1 MSDPAE
7 DHRHQRGREIADK
20 ARGFSF
26 QSWKYPSTVG
36 SDTYQ
41 DDISFNSHETSEYAK
56 RRMDN
61 ISQLTN
67 EPYMMF
73 EFMKVDGTP
82 NKNNN
87 TFAQQG
93 KKGFDWTASFLKTNA
108 AAAIGFAADIL
119 DQDNTVGTGTTRE
132 NAIRRNAFGQNSA
145 IVNNKIVNGKALEA
159 SKGLIEAYTTPVR
172 RTYTGSIS
180 LYMPTGIEISDGVTY
195 NEDTRQFAAG
205 LNEMI
210 SGGGS
215 RAFNNKA
222 VLAST
227 QAISVYGAAAGK
239 VAGGGMLG
247 ALAGYGVGD
256 IIATEMQR
264 STGALLNKN
273 EFAAYAATP
282 LRSFTF
288 NWTILPDSEQES
300 EQAAGLI
307 KFFRESMHATKNDQ
321 VTITV
326 PDHCVVSFHGSK
338 DMIQLPP
345 VVVENVGVT
354 YNPNNSSFFKK
365 NNSPVEIGL
374 SVTLKELNPLYK
386 DDVKA
391 GY

>member
-1 MSDPAE
+1 MPSQDFEMGARAS
-7 DHRHQRGREIADK
+7 HDK
-20 ARGFSF
+20 DGF
-26 QSWKYPSTVG
+26 QHWKYPSTVG

-67 EPYMMF
+67 EPFMMF

-82 NKNNN
+82 NKNQMS
-87 TFAQQG
+87 FAQQG
-93 KKGFDWTASFLKTNA
+93 KKGFDWTAGFYKSNA
-108 AAAIGFAADIL
+108 AAAIGAGAELL
-119 DQDNTVGTGTTRE
+119 DQNNTVGRGTNRE
-132 NAIRRNAFGQNSA
+132 NAIMESAGGANAA
-145 IVNNKIVNGKALEA
+145 VVNAGINNGKAFEA

-205 LNEMI
+205 LNEMVG
-210 SGGGS
+210 GGGS

-365 NNSPVEIGL
+365 NNSPVEINL
-374 SVTLKELNPLYK
+374 TVTLKELNPLYK

>member
-1 MSDPAE
+1 MPLQDFEMGARAN
-7 DHRHQRGREIADK
+7 HDK
-20 ARGFSF
+20 DGF
-26 QSWKYPSTVG
+26 QHWKYPSTVG

-41 DDISFNSHETSEYAK
+41 DNINFNSHEDSEYAK
-56 RRMDN
+56 KRMDN
-61 ISQLTN
+61 ISQMTN
-67 EPYMMF
+67 EPFMMF

-82 NKNNN
+82 NKNNSS
-87 TFAQQG
+87 FSQLG
-93 KKGFDWTASFLKTNA
+93 KKGYNWTSSFLKSNA
-108 AAAIGFAADIL
+108 AGGIARAAEALGQNNIGGRGTSKENFIMESSGGQNADIYNS
-119 DQDNTVGTGTTRE
+119 NT
-132 NAIRRNAFGQNSA
+132 Q
-145 IVNNKIVNGKALEA
+145 NGKALEDA
-159 SKGLIEAYTTPVR
+159 KGLIEAYTTPVR
-172 RTYTGSIS
+172 RSYTGSIC
-180 LYMPTGIEISDGVTY
+180 LYMPTGIEITDAVQY
-195 NEDTRQFAAG
+195 NDDTRQFAAG
-205 LNEMI
+205 LNEMVA
-210 SGGGS
+210 GGGS
-215 RAFNNKA
+215 NPFNNKA

-239 VAGGGMLG
+239 IGGGAMLG

-256 IIATEMQR
+256 IIAAEMQR

-273 EFAAYAATP
+273 EFAAYGSTP
-282 LRSFTF
+282 LRTFTF

-307 KFFRESMHATKNDQ
+307 KFFRESMHATKNNQ

-354 YNPNNSSFFKK
+354 YNPNNSSFFRK
-365 NNSPVEIGL
+365 NNAPVEIALTIG
-374 SVTLKELNPLYK
+374 LKELNPLYK

>member
-82 NKNNN
+82 NKNQNS
-87 TFAQQG
+87 FAQQG
-93 KKGFDWTASFLKTNA
+93 KKGFDWTAGFLKSNA
-108 AAAIGFAADIL
+108 SAVIGAGAELL
-119 DQDNTVGTGTTRE
+119 DQNNTAGRGTNRE
-132 NAIRRNAFGQNSA
+132 NAIMESAGGANAA
-145 IVNNKIVNGKALEA
+145 IIMAGKNNIKAFEA

-205 LNEMI
+205 LNEMVG
-210 SGGGS
+210 GGGS

-288 NWTILPDSEQES
+288 NWVILPDSEQES
-300 EQAAGLI
+300 DQAAGLI

-365 NNSPVEIGL
+365 NNSPVEINL
-374 SVTLKELNPLYK
+374 TVTLKELNPLYK

>member
-1 MSDPAE
+1 MPLQDFEMGARAN
-7 DHRHQRGREIADK
+7 HDK
-20 ARGFSF
+20 DGF
-26 QSWKYPSTVG
+26 QHWKYPSTVG

-41 DDISFNSHETSEYAK
+41 DNINFNSHEDSEYAK
-56 RRMDN
+56 KRMDN
-61 ISQLTN
+61 ISQMTN
-67 EPYMMF
+67 EPFMMF

-82 NKNNN
+82 NKNNSS
-87 TFAQQG
+87 FSQLG
-93 KKGFDWTASFLKTNA
+93 KKGYNWTSSFLKSNA
-108 AAAIGFAADIL
+108 AGGIGLAADL
-119 DQDNTVGTGTTRE
+119 LNQDNTVGRGTNRE
-132 NAIRRNAFGQNSA
+132 NAIMAAAGGQNSA
-145 IVNNKIVNGKALEA
+145 TVNAGVMNGKALEN

-172 RTYTGSIS
+172 RSYTGSIC
-180 LYMPTGIEISDGVTY
+180 LYMPTGIEITDAVQY
-195 NEDTRQFAAG
+195 NDDTRQFAAG

-215 RAFNNKA
+215 DAFNNKA

-239 VAGGGMLG
+239 IGGGAMLG

-256 IIATEMQR
+256 IIAAEMQR

-273 EFAAYAATP
+273 EFAAYGSTP
-282 LRSFTF
+282 LRTFTF

-307 KFFRESMHATKNDQ
+307 KFFRESMHATKNNQ

-354 YNPNNSSFFKK
+354 YNPNNSSFFRK
-365 NNSPVEIGL
+365 NNAPVEIALTIG
-374 SVTLKELNPLYK
+374 LKELNPLYK

>member
-1 MSDPAE
+1 MPLQDFEMGARAN
-7 DHRHQRGREIADK
+7 HDK
-20 ARGFSF
+20 DGF
-26 QSWKYPSTVG
+26 QHWKYPSTVG

-41 DDISFNSHETSEYAK
+41 DNINFNSHEDSEYAK
-56 RRMDN
+56 KRMDN
-61 ISQLTN
+61 ISQMTN
-67 EPYMMF
+67 EPFMMF

-82 NKNNN
+82 NKNNSS
-87 TFAQQG
+87 FSQLG
-93 KKGFDWTASFLKTNA
+93 KKGYNWTSSFLKSNA
-108 AAAIGFAADIL
+108 AGGIGLAADL
-119 DQDNTVGTGTTRE
+119 LNQDNTVGRGTNRE
-132 NAIRRNAFGQNSA
+132 NAIMAAAGGQNSA
-145 IVNNKIVNGKALEA
+145 TVNAGIMNGKALEN
-159 SKGLIEAYTTPVR
+159 SKGLIESYTTPVR
-172 RTYTGSIS
+172 RSYTGSIC
-180 LYMPTGIEISDGVTY
+180 LYMPTGIEITDAVQY
-195 NEDTRQFAAG
+195 NDDTRQFAAG

-215 RAFNNKA
+215 DAFNNKA

-239 VAGGGMLG
+239 IGGGAMLG

-273 EFAAYAATP
+273 EFAAYGSTP
-282 LRSFTF
+282 LRTFTF

-307 KFFRESMHATKNDQ
+307 KFFRESMHATKNNQ

-354 YNPNNSSFFKK
+354 YNPNNSSFFRK
-365 NNSPVEIGL
+365 NNAPVEIALTIG
-374 SVTLKELNPLYK
+374 LKELNPLYK

>member
-1 MSDPAE
+1 MPLQDFEMGARAN
-7 DHRHQRGREIADK
+7 HDK
-20 ARGFSF
+20 DGF
-26 QSWKYPSTVG
+26 QHWKYPSTVG

-41 DDISFNSHETSEYAK
+41 DNINFNSHEDSEYAK
-56 RRMDN
+56 KRMDN
-61 ISQLTN
+61 ISQMTN
-67 EPYMMF
+67 EPFMMF

-82 NKNNN
+82 NKNNSS
-87 TFAQQG
+87 FSQLG
-93 KKGFDWTASFLKTNA
+93 KKGYNWTSSFLKSNA
-108 AAAIGFAADIL
+108 AGGIARAAEALGQNNIGGRGTSKENFIMESSGGQNADIYNS
-119 DQDNTVGTGTTRE
+119 NT
-132 NAIRRNAFGQNSA
+132 Q
-145 IVNNKIVNGKALEA
+145 NGKALEDA
-159 SKGLIEAYTTPVR
+159 KGLIEAYTTPVR
-172 RTYTGSIS
+172 RTYTGSIC
-180 LYMPTGIEISDGVTY
+180 LYMPTGIEITDAVQY
-195 NEDTRQFAAG
+195 NDDTRQFAAG

-215 RAFNNKA
+215 DAFNNKA

-239 VAGGGMLG
+239 IGGGAMLG

-256 IIATEMQR
+256 IIAAEMQR

-273 EFAAYAATP
+273 EFAAYGSTP
-282 LRSFTF
+282 LRTFTF

-307 KFFRESMHATKNDQ
+307 KFFRESMHATKNNQ

-354 YNPNNSSFFKK
+354 YNPNNSSFFRK
-365 NNSPVEIGL
+365 NNAPVEIALTIG
-374 SVTLKELNPLYK
+374 LKELNPLYK

>member
-1 MSDPAE
+1 MPLQDFEMGARAN
-7 DHRHQRGREIADK
+7 HDK
-20 ARGFSF
+20 DGF
-26 QSWKYPSTVG
+26 QHWKYPSTVG

-41 DDISFNSHETSEYAK
+41 DNINFNSHEDSEYAK
-56 RRMDN
+56 KRMDN
-61 ISQLTN
+61 ISQMTN
-67 EPYMMF
+67 EPFMMF

-82 NKNNN
+82 NKNNSS
-87 TFAQQG
+87 FSQLG
-93 KKGFDWTASFLKTNA
+93 KKGYNWTSSFLKSNA
-108 AAAIGFAADIL
+108 AGGIGLAADL
-119 DQDNTVGTGTTRE
+119 LNQDNTVGRGTNRE
-132 NAIRRNAFGQNSA
+132 NATMAAAGGQNSA
-145 IVNNKIVNGKALEA
+145 TVNAGIMNGKALEN
-159 SKGLIEAYTTPVR
+159 SKGLIESYTTPVR
-172 RTYTGSIS
+172 RSYTGSIC
-180 LYMPTGIEISDGVTY
+180 LYMPTGIEITDAVQY
-195 NEDTRQFAAG
+195 NDDTRQFAAG

-215 RAFNNKA
+215 DAFNNKA

-239 VAGGGMLG
+239 IGGGAMLG

-273 EFAAYAATP
+273 EFAAYGSTP
-282 LRSFTF
+282 LRTFTF

-307 KFFRESMHATKNDQ
+307 KFFRESMHATKNNQ

-354 YNPNNSSFFKK
+354 YNPNNSSFFRK
-365 NNSPVEIGL
+365 NNAPVEIALTIG
-374 SVTLKELNPLYK
+374 LKELNPLYK

>member
-1 MSDPAE
+1 MPLQDFEMGARAN
-7 DHRHQRGREIADK
+7 HDK
-20 ARGFSF
+20 DGF
-26 QSWKYPSTVG
+26 QHWKYPSTVG

-41 DDISFNSHETSEYAK
+41 DNINFNSHEDSEYAK
-56 RRMDN
+56 KRMDN
-61 ISQLTN
+61 ISQMTN
-67 EPYMMF
+67 EPFMMF

-82 NKNNN
+82 NKNNSS
-87 TFAQQG
+87 FSQLG
-93 KKGFDWTASFLKTNA
+93 KKGYNWTSSFLKSNA
-108 AAAIGFAADIL
+108 AGGIARAAEALGQNNIGGRGTSKENFIMESSGGQNADIYNS
-119 DQDNTVGTGTTRE
+119 NT
-132 NAIRRNAFGQNSA
+132 Q
-145 IVNNKIVNGKALEA
+145 NGKALEDA
-159 SKGLIEAYTTPVR
+159 KGLIEAYTTPVR
-172 RTYTGSIS
+172 RTYTGSIC
-180 LYMPTGIEISDGVTY
+180 LYMPTGIEITDAVQY
-195 NEDTRQFAAG
+195 NDDTRQFAAG
-205 LNEMI
+205 LNEMVA
-210 SGGGS
+210 GGGS
-215 RAFNNKA
+215 NPFNNKA

-239 VAGGGMLG
+239 IGGGAMLG

-256 IIATEMQR
+256 IIAAEMQR

-273 EFAAYAATP
+273 EFAAYGSTP
-282 LRSFTF
+282 LRTFTF

-307 KFFRESMHATKNDQ
+307 KFFRESMHATKNNQ

-354 YNPNNSSFFKK
+354 YNPNNSSFFRK
-365 NNSPVEIGL
+365 NNAPVEIALTIG
-374 SVTLKELNPLYK
+374 LKELNPLYK